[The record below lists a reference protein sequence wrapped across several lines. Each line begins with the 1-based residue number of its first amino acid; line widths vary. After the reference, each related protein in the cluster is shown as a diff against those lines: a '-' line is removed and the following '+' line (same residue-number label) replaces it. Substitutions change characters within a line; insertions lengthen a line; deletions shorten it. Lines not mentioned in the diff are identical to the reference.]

1 MTPFIDQV
9 YQKRF
14 GIYSVGFDRF
24 LLVDDK
30 DVWVMLEA
38 AEILSSK
45 ISTVV
50 YIIPNDATE
59 LTSLNCTEFS
69 LLDKRSQKTAT
80 TPLLFSALTPSLRTL
95 LENSLI
101 RTDNNVPNEIIEYL
115 EFVYLHCFALNF
127 TEAIA
132 KYDENA
138 KFSKKYLDNTWT
150 KALSINDTRDN
161 LEGGLYFQIRKILYL
176 STSVA
181 EAEEKINSIWLN
193 HSGEQRWVRDIY
205 FKIINKEQ
213 PEFFKNIKNDP
224 TKYTGYAG

>member
-1 MTPFIDQV
+1 MTPFIDRV
-9 YQKRF
+9 YQQRF

-24 LLVDDK
+24 VLVDNK
-30 DVWVMLEA
+30 DVWVMLET

-50 YIIPNDATE
+50 YIIPNDSSD
-59 LTSLNCTEFS
+59 LTSANCTEFS

-95 LENSLI
+95 LDNSLI
-101 RTDNNVPNEIIEYL
+101 RTDNTVPDEVTEYTK
-115 EFVYLHCFALNF
+115 FVYLHCFALNF

-138 KFSKKYLDNTWT
+138 KFSKKYLDNDWISTLT
-150 KALSINDTRDN
+150 INDTRDS
-161 LEGGLYFQIRKILYL
+161 LDGGLYFQIRKILYL
-176 STSVA
+176 SNSII
-181 EAEEKINSIWLN
+181 EAEEKINSLWFN
-193 HSGEQRWVRDIY
+193 HSGEQRWVRDLY

-213 PEFFKNIKNDP
+213 PESFKDIKNDP

>member
-24 LLVDDK
+24 VLVDDK
-30 DVWVMLEA
+30 DVWIMIEA

-50 YIIPNDATE
+50 YIIPDDE
-59 LTSLNCTEFS
+59 SGLTSSNCAEFS

-95 LENSLI
+95 LENSLVK
-101 RTDNNVPNEIIEYL
+101 TDSVIPDEVIEYSK
-115 EFVYLHCFALNF
+115 FVYLHCFALNF

-132 KYDENA
+132 KYDENS
-138 KFSKKYLDNTWT
+138 KFSKKYLDNNWIKT
-150 KALSINDTRDN
+150 LSINDTRDN
-161 LEGGLYFQIRKILYL
+161 LNGGLYFQIRKILYM
-176 STSVA
+176 SSSII
-181 EAEEKINSIWLN
+181 EAEEKINSLWFN
-193 HSGEQRWVRDIY
+193 HSGEQHWVRDLY
-205 FKIINKEQ
+205 FKIINKAQ

>member
-9 YQKRF
+9 YRKRF

-24 LLVDDK
+24 VLVDNK
-30 DVWVMLEA
+30 DVWMMLEA

-50 YIIPNDATE
+50 YIIPYDASE
-59 LTSLNCTEFS
+59 LTSSNCTEFS

-95 LENSLI
+95 LDNSLT
-101 RTDNNVPNEIIEYL
+101 RTESTVPAEVVEYSK
-115 EFVYLHCFALNF
+115 FVYLHCFALNF

-138 KFSKKYLDNTWT
+138 KFSKKYLDKDWIKT
-150 KALSINDTRDN
+150 LSINDTRDN
-161 LEGGLYFQIRKILYL
+161 LDGGLYFQIRKILYL
-176 STSVA
+176 SNSIT
-181 EAEEKINSIWLN
+181 EAEEKINSLWLD
-193 HSGEQRWVRDIY
+193 HSGEQRWVRDLY